1 MGSWVQIRRLGIKQ
15 KIWMTLSIVSLFTI
29 LTGIGLTFYLYE
41 KFYVEKQIELLLMQ
55 GKRLEAV
62 YDQNGKGEEFLKRVQ
77 WTDEGSEGKVI
88 FTDDPM
94 LLSAGVPYDEYFNT
108 NLITFEERQQ
118 LLAGKEVIMIRE
130 HPRFNQDIL
139 AVTIPLL
146 QEELLQGAIFLY
158 MPLEVVYE
166 PFQSIRLLLLLALVF
181 VLLIVI
187 VGGRKISDH
196 LISPLKKMEVISHKM
211 MDGDFTQRI
220 HIKTRDEIGSLSQSL
235 NSLASSLEKVE
246 QQRREF
252 LQNVSHELRTPLSYI
267 KGYTEAIRDGVV
279 VDNEDRNKYMNII
292 HHEVSRLQRLVND
305 LLDLAQLEGDS
316 YPMKHEPLSFAQ
328 LTLDVLERY
337 ELITK
342 QKNIKIQEQLDDD
355 IIIEGEADRLEQ
367 VISNLLDNAIRYTLE
382 GKELFISLS
391 QQQSSAVFTIQDLGP
406 GISEEDL
413 PKVVDRF
420 YRVNKARTR
429 KDGGTGLGLAI
440 VNQIVKKHRG
450 IFLIES
456 EEGIGT
462 TVTVKLP
469 LLEI

>member
-1 MGSWVQIRRLGIKQ
+1 MRRLGIKQ